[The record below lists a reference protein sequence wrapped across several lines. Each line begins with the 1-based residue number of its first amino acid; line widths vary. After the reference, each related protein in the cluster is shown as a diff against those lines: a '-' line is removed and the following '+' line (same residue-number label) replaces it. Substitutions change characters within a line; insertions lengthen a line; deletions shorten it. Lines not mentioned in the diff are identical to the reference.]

1 MPRKAINIYNLY
13 KAKFKILEL
22 DEPWRTLIGAAEQTG
37 TWMVYGPPKN
47 GKTRFCMDLVK
58 MMTKFSRTI
67 YDSVEEGLSAT
78 IRNAANGVRM
88 EEVGTRF
95 LLGDKWTIPELVEVL
110 KKKHSPNFIVID
122 SVQFADLK
130 FSEYKVLKETFPNKI
145 FCYISHIQ
153 GREPEGQ
160 VAKRIW
166 RDSNVIFRVEG
177 FRAFPTTRYGG
188 EGYYDIWPEKAEA
201 YWGQTNNNQ

>member
-1 MPRKAINIYNLY
+1 MPKAINLYNLY
-13 KAKFKILEL
+13 KAKFKTLDL
-22 DEPWRTLIGAAEQTG
+22 DEPWRSLIGVPEQTG

-47 GKTRFCMDLVK
+47 GKTSFCMHLAK
-58 MMTKFSRTI
+58 YMTKFSRVI
-67 YDSVEEGLSAT
+67 YNSVEEGLSAT
-78 IRNAANGVRM
+78 IRDATLRVNM

-110 KKKHSPNFIVID
+110 EKKNSPNFVVID

-130 FSEYKVLKETFPNKI
+130 FSEYKELKETFPKKI

-153 GREPEGQ
+153 GREPDGQ

-166 RDSNVIFRVEG
+166 RDANAIFRVEG
-177 FRAFPTTRYGG
+177 FRAFPTTRFGG
-188 EGYYDIWPEKAEA
+188 QGYYDVAADKAKA
-201 YWGQTNNNQ
+201 YWGE